1 MKIPNCQRV
10 GYLERNANQRWRH
23 AQQHNMPPVQ
33 KFNAAMPFLVF
44 SWSSSNCSNIK
55 FDVVRS
61 AEECRGPC
69 PKTHV
74 ETRWVRDWTQDC
86 QALLWIEIRFLP
98 QDTLMLRWC
107 IGRYWKTLRDPKDL
121 RDLRCTWWNPM
132 LWEMHDLQWDCW
144 ASPPAE
150 SMDMDSW
157 VMVGSC
163 WVKQQKVDATIYN
176 QGLCKGISMNIPTK
190 YCLIWYSNVQYLQ
203 YSWGMIFL
211 L

>member
-10 GYLERNANQRWRH
+10 EYLERNANQRWRH

-55 FDVVRS
+55 FDVIRS
-61 AEECRGPC
+61 AGECRGPC

-121 RDLRCTWWNPM
+121 RDLRDLRCTWWNPM

-150 SMDMDSW
+150 SMDMDR

-163 WVKQQKVDATIYN
+163 WVKQ
-176 QGLCKGISMNIPTK
+176 
-190 YCLIWYSNVQYLQ
+190 
-203 YSWGMIFL
+203 YSWCYNIQSRPMQGNIHEYPHKILPYMVQ
-211 L
+211 

>member
-10 GYLERNANQRWRH
+10 GYLERTANQRWRH
-23 AQQHNMPPVQ
+23 AQQHNVPPVQ
-33 KFNAAMPFLVF
+33 KFNAAMQFLVF

-55 FDVVRS
+55 FEVVRS
-61 AEECRGPC
+61 RMLR
-69 PKTHV
+69 HV
-74 ETRWVRDWTQDC
+74 EFGTGRRIARHCCGSKFVSYLRTRWCSV
-86 QALLWIEIRFLP
+86 
-98 QDTLMLRWC
+98 
-107 IGRYWKTLRDPKDL
+107 
-121 RDLRCTWWNPM
+121 DLRCTWWNP

-176 QGLCKGISMNIPTK
+176 QGLCKRISPQNIALYGTVPSIFN
-190 YCLIWYSNVQYLQ
+190 YGGWYFWWSRAPAMMLWIGL
-203 YSWGMIFL
+203 STTRPWECKRRPFETTGDI
-211 L
+211 

>member
-61 AEECRGPC
+61 AGECRGPC

-121 RDLRCTWWNPM
+121 RDLRDLRCTWWNPM

-150 SMDMDSW
+150 SMNMY
-157 VMVGSC
+157 G
-163 WVKQQKVDATIYN
+163 
-176 QGLCKGISMNIPTK
+176 
-190 YCLIWYSNVQYLQ
+190 
-203 YSWGMIFL
+203 
-211 L
+211 